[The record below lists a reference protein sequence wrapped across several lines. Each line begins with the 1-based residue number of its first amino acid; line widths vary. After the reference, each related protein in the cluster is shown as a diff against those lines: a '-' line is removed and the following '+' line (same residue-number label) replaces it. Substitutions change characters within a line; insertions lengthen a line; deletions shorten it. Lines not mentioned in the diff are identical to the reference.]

1 MDNKTY
7 CLSVA
12 GVADV
17 ALLPVRSFKEIL
29 INLDEKGLTVDP
41 IGVGVVL
48 EALLETAE
56 RKINEMQTPLEER
69 FGRVF
74 FQVATTAYPDAETG
88 SIVGVEVANG

>member
-1 MDNKTY
+1 MDKKTY

-12 GVADV
+12 GVTDA
-17 ALLPVRSFKEIL
+17 ALLPISSFKELL

-48 EALLETAE
+48 ESLLETAE
-56 RKINEMQTPLEER
+56 RKINEMQSPLNAQ

-74 FQVATTAYPDAETG
+74 FQIATTAYPDAEPG
-88 SIVGVEVANG
+88 AIVGLEVVHG